1 MFGYVMPLKGEL
13 KVREFDIF
21 KAYYCGLCFE
31 IGSISHVSRLT
42 LTYDMAFLAILLS
55 SLYTKQ
61 DTVERRFCPFKM
73 KKVSVIPSNEF
84 IRYAAEMNII
94 LSNRKLLDDFNDEK
108 NYFKLFFSK
117 LIKVGKISIKARE
130 KLEIIDSCLRELSE
144 LEKAKCN
151 SIDETS
157 DCFARLTSGLF
168 SDTEDSNGRILNSMG
183 YNIGKWIY
191 IMDAYDD
198 LIDDI
203 RDGRYNPLIYSFEYK
218 KGTEDFKKSIKN
230 NVEFVLLK
238 CLDEISKGFELLD
251 IKKNRGIIENIVY
264 LGMADKTMKVI
275 REM

>member
-1 MFGYVMPLKGEL
+1 MFGYVMPLKEEL

-21 KAYYCGLCFE
+21 KSYYCGLCFE
-31 IGSISHVSRLT
+31 IGSISQVSRLT
-42 LTYDMAFLAILLS
+42 LTYDMAFLAMLLS
-55 SLYTKQ
+55 SVYTKQ
-61 DTVERRFCPFKM
+61 EKVEKRFCPYKM

-84 IRYAAEMNII
+84 IRYAAEMNIL
-94 LSNRKLLDDFNDEK
+94 LSNRKLIDDFNDEK
-108 NYFKLFFSK
+108 NYLKLFFSK
-117 LIKVGKISIKARE
+117 LIKARNISIKAKE
-130 KLEIIDSCLRELSE
+130 KLEIIDSCLKELSM

-151 SIDETS
+151 NIDETS

-168 SDTEDSNGRILNSMG
+168 SNTEDSTGRILDSMG

-198 LIDDI
+198 LLDDI
-203 RDGRYNPLIYSFEYK
+203 RDGKYNPFIYSFEYK
-218 KGTEDFKKSIKN
+218 KEPEDFKKSIKN

-264 LGMADKTMKVI
+264 LGMADRTMKVI
-275 REM
+275 KEM